1 MGNHQQLRDFDLERS
16 MNSLFFIGIFMAFLM
31 TNFVW
36 YWTGHKDGIR
46 EGYTRGRAVSR
57 SEFWKE

>member
-1 MGNHQQLRDFDLERS
+1 

>member
-1 MGNHQQLRDFDLERS
+1 
-16 MNSLFFIGIFMAFLM
+16 MNSLQIIGVLSVFLI

-46 EGYTRGRAVSR
+46 EGYTRGRSISR
-57 SEFWKE
+57 QEFWKE